1 MSFPLVNK
9 QIALLAEQ
17 SVNSVSIFFFFSV
30 LLNSARKSETVG
42 RHFENMLVFWQWTRC
57 ARCAHTAKRFILMI
71 VGDVLVSH
79 LHKSSWK
86 HSQNKLKRLS
96 KRKKG
101 RKTNLFNW
109 LPLLEVKK
117 AYQKLLFCFFLLC
130 HTELSVS
137 DYNWLIVWQS
147 TFLFLLLLST
157 DTKWLIKN
165 LWANFKQVK
174 KLIVFC
180 LIYLK
185 TKKS

>member
-1 MSFPLVNK
+1 MDTLCTLCTHCQKVHTYDCWWRASKPLAQVFMKTLTK
-9 QIALLAEQ
+9 QVKKIKQ
-17 SVNSVSIFFFFSV
+17 
-30 LLNSARKSETVG
+30 K
-42 RHFENMLVFWQWTRC
+42 
-57 ARCAHTAKRFILMI
+57 
-71 VGDVLVSH
+71 
-79 LHKSSWK
+79 
-86 HSQNKLKRLS
+86 
-96 KRKKG
+96 KKG
-101 RKTNLFNW
+101 EENKFVQLIAFARSEEGISKTTFL
-109 LPLLEVKK
+109 
-117 AYQKLLFCFFLLC
+117 FFLLC